1 MPLQSRGLVLG
12 GLGAAGSHLNP
23 GGSWASA
30 SEPFCNFLVAS
41 RQLVAGRGGNSE
53 IFTQDLSLAQGC
65 AAGSVTSPGLWEAVK
80 LFHVHP
86 DLGEASS
93 ASLLSA
99 LSDGPRED
107 PCSARRK
114 DRKRWV
120 VNREDAMLGTWR
132 EAALW
137 KKQFTVMGI
146 CLESP
151 HPTTKCILAFFF
163 QGAHV

>member
-1 MPLQSRGLVLG
+1 M
-12 GLGAAGSHLNP
+12 
-23 GGSWASA
+23 
-30 SEPFCNFLVAS
+30 
-41 RQLVAGRGGNSE
+41 
-53 IFTQDLSLAQGC
+53 
-65 AAGSVTSPGLWEAVK
+65 K

-99 LSDGPRED
+99 LSGGPRED

-151 HPTTKCILAFFF
+151 HPTTKCVLAFFF
-163 QGAHV
+163 FSRHSHIKCHRSIQGDQREYPHWRLAKTSRVIKTD